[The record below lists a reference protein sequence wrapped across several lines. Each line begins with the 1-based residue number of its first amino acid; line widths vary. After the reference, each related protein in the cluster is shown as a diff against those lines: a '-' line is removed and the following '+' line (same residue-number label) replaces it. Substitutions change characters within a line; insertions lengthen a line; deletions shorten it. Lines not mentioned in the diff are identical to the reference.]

1 MQPQLVFAF
10 DPNEASE
17 VILYQ
22 VAQWLEMQTAE
33 IMHVVE
39 CLQTSTPPVP
49 SHIKRAV
56 ESIGANNPAVG
67 VELNPAIAFGALM
80 NGAAGNQ
87 PATVNAQ
94 SGAVAEALQT
104 APTGNAATSQTTP
117 PASSIPVPPIANAA
131 LAPAGNV
138 APSNHAGVVLDKDG
152 IPHDVRIHSKE
163 PTMTD
168 KGYWRKKRGVTDS
181 TIRDVEAQLRQLA
194 ALTPPATQHHASS
207 DADALTKKTNALAY
221 ADAEARKV
229 CGPTPLDE
237 ATLKALNSNIPTTV
251 SEEQAAWF
259 NAYSAK
265 RNAAYKAFMAGEV
278 QLTPPAPLPPAHDT
292 TGLPHDARIH
302 VTPWSVNSEGVFDQR
317 MDVSP
322 ETKLAVMAELRGN
335 GAALVATSQVGAA
348 SSSPVVL
355 SVPVA
360 PAVTPAA
367 PGLPTVSATDA
378 GTSFPLLMRWIVQ
391 NQKAGRITATAPSE
405 VAGSFGFADAA
416 GVGQIA
422 LAASRGDFFPHFV
435 ETLQAYGAV

>member
-1 MQPQLVFAF
+1 
-10 DPNEASE
+10 
-17 VILYQ
+17 
-22 VAQWLEMQTAE
+22 
-33 IMHVVE
+33 
-39 CLQTSTPPVP
+39 
-49 SHIKRAV
+49 
-56 ESIGANNPAVG
+56 
-67 VELNPAIAFGALM
+67 
-80 NGAAGNQ
+80 
-87 PATVNAQ
+87 
-94 SGAVAEALQT
+94 
-104 APTGNAATSQTTP
+104 
-117 PASSIPVPPIANAA
+117 
-131 LAPAGNV
+131 
-138 APSNHAGVVLDKDG
+138 
-152 IPHDVRIHSKE
+152 
-163 PTMTD
+163 
-168 KGYWRKKRGVTDS
+168 
-181 TIRDVEAQLRQLA
+181 
-194 ALTPPATQHHASS
+194 
-207 DADALTKKTNALAY
+207 
-221 ADAEARKV
+221 
-229 CGPTPLDE
+229 
-237 ATLKALNSNIPTTV
+237 
-251 SEEQAAWF
+251 
-259 NAYSAK
+259 
-265 RNAAYKAFMAGEV
+265 
-278 QLTPPAPLPPAHDT
+278 LPPAHDT